1 MFKKESI
8 RNYIVRFLCAILLLM
23 VQMDVLACDV
33 CGVSLC
39 SEIEWVQTDAGEMQG
54 EVCVDDYYRQL
65 PRPSARTMVALLPAL
80 ALLPN
85 LFSTIQKEEVI
96 FPIYYPI
103 LPEGLNAQTVYC
115 VFRI

>member
-33 CGVSLC
+33 CEVSLC

-65 PRPSARTMVALLPAL
+65 PRPSVAKSFLHSSERRSYFPYLLSHPSRRT
-80 ALLPN
+80 
-85 LFSTIQKEEVI
+85 
-96 FPIYYPI
+96 
-103 LPEGLNAQTVYC
+103 
-115 VFRI
+115 

>member
-33 CGVSLC
+33 CEVSLC
-39 SEIEWVQTDAGEMQG
+39 SEIEWVQTDAGEMLG